1 MRLLRSLLASSVIG
15 YAAHAQQPSQPV
27 PPATPADDP
36 HAVQPERPTV
46 ATHAGTVA
54 PGWLEIETGIERDRF
69 SPAVVGYVTPTVLK
83 VGLVHHVQLSIGG
96 SVGHPA
102 PGITGLGDVAAG
114 LKVRLLDNAPFLGDF
129 AILPAVKLP
138 VGSAASGTGTG
149 TTDVSVLAISSH
161 DFGRLSVDANVGYTR
176 RSGDGATVP
185 IHATLWTISAG
196 TPVMGALGWTV
207 ECYGYPGMGG
217 PTDQAPIVALLG
229 GPTFLARSWLAF
241 DAGVIV
247 PVAGP
252 QPRAL
257 YAGAV
262 YNVGKLWGAR
272 H

>member
-1 MRLLRSLLASSVIG
+1 MRLLRSLLASSVIA
-15 YAAHAQQPSQPV
+15 YAAHAQQPSEPV
-27 PPATPADDP
+27 PPATPVDDP

-69 SPAVVGYVTPTVLK
+69 SPAAVGYVTPTVLK
-83 VGLVHHVQLSIGG
+83 LGLVDHVQLSIGG
-96 SVGHPA
+96 SVAHPA
-102 PGITGLGDVAAG
+102 PGITGLGDLAAG
-114 LKVRLLDNAPFLGDF
+114 LKVRLLDNAPFIGDF

-138 VGSAASGTGTG
+138 IGSAASGTGTG
-149 TTDVSVLAISSH
+149 TTDASVLAISSH
-161 DFGRLSVDANVGYTR
+161 DFGRISVDANVGYTW
-176 RSGDGATVP
+176 RSGDGSTVP

-196 TPVMGALGWTV
+196 APVAGPLGWTV

-217 PTDQAPIVALLG
+217 PTEQAPIVALLG
-229 GPTFLARSWLAF
+229 GPTLLPRSWLAF
-241 DAGVIV
+241 DLGVIV

-262 YNVGKLWGAR
+262 YNVGRIWGAR
-272 H
+272 R